1 MLIVADDRDSI
12 SAALLATLERAG
24 FSGIA
29 MRLGEVYDWLAGA
42 SDADIAAIDAF
53 LIGGGTHRFEHVKAI
68 KSRYCGPLLA
78 VCDHRLLEETLEL
91 FAAGVDDVVTKP
103 VHAREMLARIAAIR
117 RRRHDRDDDDAA
129 GAIRV
134 FEDGRD
140 PVVGGVPLPLPRRE
154 LRILEC
160 LMTARSAWLTKSRIF
175 ASVYGVCDERFDEE
189 VVETHIC
196 RLRKRL
202 RTRIG
207 YDPIETQRF
216 LGYRLVLRDA
226 AMPPAR
232 LAQAGSG
239 VLVT

>member
-12 SAALLATLERAG
+12 GAALLATLERAG

-53 LIGGGTHRFEHVKAI
+53 FIGSGNHRLEHVKAI
-68 KSRYCGPLLA
+68 KSRYCGPIVA
-78 VCDHRLLEETLEL
+78 VCDQRVLDETLEL
-91 FAAGVDDVVTKP
+91 FAAGADDVVTKP

-117 RRRHDRDDDDAA
+117 RRRHERDDD
-129 GAIRV
+129 GECAIRV

-140 PVVGGVPLPLPRRE
+140 PVVGSAPLPLPRRE

-160 LMTARSAWLTKSRIF
+160 LMSARSAWLTKSRIF
-175 ASVYGVCDERFDEE
+175 GSVYGLCDDRFDED

-202 RTRIG
+202 RVRLG

-216 LGYRLVLRDA
+216 LGYRLVLRNIPA
-226 AMPPAR
+226 PEAR
-232 LAQAGSG
+232 LAQAASG
-239 VLVT
+239 ELVA